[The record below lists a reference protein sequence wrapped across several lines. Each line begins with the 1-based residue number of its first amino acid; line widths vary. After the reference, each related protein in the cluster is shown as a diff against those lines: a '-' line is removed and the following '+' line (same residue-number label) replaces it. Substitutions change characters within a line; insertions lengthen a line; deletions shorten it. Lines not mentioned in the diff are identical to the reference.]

1 MLLNKPFGDPS
12 KYAIKVLD
20 FIAKHQLPYNSNV
33 PVLYVQNIE
42 INPEMYPEKPP
53 DRSQLYR
60 YLNPPEENPWLGG
73 VPIGK
78 IVTQEQNQQH
88 KLIIRQFKH
97 KLSSEIY
104 NPPFHKTFK

>member
-1 MLLNKPFGDPS
+1 MKEFNNLEEYTEFLEWQRG
-12 KYAIKVLD
+12 AGIRC
-20 FIAKHQLPYNSNV
+20 